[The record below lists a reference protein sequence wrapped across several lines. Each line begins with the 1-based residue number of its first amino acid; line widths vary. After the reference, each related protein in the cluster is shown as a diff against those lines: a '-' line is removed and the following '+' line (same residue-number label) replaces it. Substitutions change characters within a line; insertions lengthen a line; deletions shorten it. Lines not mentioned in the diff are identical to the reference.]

1 MGRCEGSSPQFP
13 GRRGAIC
20 ARKSNK
26 GNLYRARNRVCSGFD
41 IPALTPKLSE
51 MISESSRS
59 RNPAGHAGLLQNLF
73 ALVNALAEFFESRF
87 ALLAEESKAA
97 AVQLLILAGCIVFAV
112 LLCALG
118 YVFLITGAVV
128 GLAHL
133 AGISWPWIAL
143 AAAALHFIIALV
155 LLLIAWSRITKPFF
169 RVTLAELRKDRE
181 WLRSLDTTN
190 QSTN

>member
-1 MGRCEGSSPQFP
+1 
-13 GRRGAIC
+13 
-20 ARKSNK
+20 
-26 GNLYRARNRVCSGFD
+26 
-41 IPALTPKLSE
+41 
-51 MISESSRS
+51 MISENPRS
-59 RNPAGHAGLLQNLF
+59 RNPAGHAGLLENLL
-73 ALVNALAEFFESRF
+73 ALINALAAFFESRF
-87 ALLAEESKAA
+87 ALLAEESKSA
-97 AVQLLILAGCIVFAV
+97 AVQLLILVGCLIFAV

-155 LLLIAWSRITKPFF
+155 LLLIARSRITKPFF
-169 RVTLAELRKDRE
+169 RATLAELKKDRE
-181 WLRSLDTTN
+181 WLRNLQTTN

>member
-20 ARKSNK
+20 ARKSNE
-26 GNLYRARNRVCSGFD
+26 GDLYRARNRVCSGFD
-41 IPALTPKLSE
+41 IPALTPRLSE

-73 ALVNALAEFFESRF
+73 ALASALAEFFESRF
-87 ALLAEESKAA
+87 ALVAEESKAA
-97 AVQLLILAGCIVFAV
+97 AVQVLILAGCLIFAV
-112 LLCALG
+112 LLCAVG

-155 LLLIAWSRITKPFF
+155 LLLIARSRITKPFF
-169 RVTLAELRKDRE
+169 RATLAELKKDRE
-181 WLRSLDTTN
+181 WLRNLQTTN

>member
-1 MGRCEGSSPQFP
+1 
-13 GRRGAIC
+13 
-20 ARKSNK
+20 
-26 GNLYRARNRVCSGFD
+26 
-41 IPALTPKLSE
+41 
-51 MISESSRS
+51 MISESSPS
-59 RNPAGHAGLLQNLF
+59 RNPAGHAGLLGNVL
-73 ALVNALAEFFESRF
+73 ALVSALAEFFESRF

-97 AVQLLILAGCIVFAV
+97 AVQLLILVGCLILAV

-133 AGISWPWIAL
+133 VGISWPWIAL
-143 AAAALHFIIALV
+143 ATAALHFVIALV
-155 LLLIAWSRITKPFF
+155 LLLIARSRITKPFF
-169 RVTLAELRKDRE
+169 RVTMAELKKDRE